1 MKRFIIA
8 LLAIGFFF
16 SLAFSVQAEPVREK
30 GKAFY
35 RDMIERV
42 QGDKNSLAK
51 SSAAK
56 LTVFSEKSARI
67 GMDWKIQTNGR
78 ITCSPA
84 IGADGTIYFGS
95 NDSTFYAIDPLYGG
109 VKWWKQLK
117 GMSISSPVIGED
129 GTIFTASTSD
139 YEEKDK
145 PRSFVYAFNPDGSL
159 KWEYEINPG
168 QFEDGVYNSPTIWK
182 NNNSGTPNWLVM
194 IPSQKGDSLIA
205 LDPATGLEVHE
216 ATVGPFYTDFSAFP
230 GMSWRK
236 DVEGFCEGAYTGF
249 FPSTPRRD
257 LIVAG
262 TRILDPVNFQGIN
275 YFPGFQIFSRS
286 GEKKARYLF
295 EPYFLAGNDST
306 EYYAAH
312 MFATPAIDRDGTIYF
327 GTARGGIFYAFYPDG
342 SLKWKRE
349 IEQQLVWDTLRGIG
363 SSAVIGE
370 ENVFF
375 TTQHG
380 LIVCLSK
387 FDGREIW
394 KKDINIYMISSPVLS
409 ADGTLYI
416 CTAAPIKAIIAVNSV
431 NGFVEWQYET
441 DNGIS
446 SSPVLNDQGILYV
459 GCLDGCLYAINT
471 GTGVGLSKA
480 PWPMYGRDA
489 RHSASADPNPLAV
502 QDEKPLVFVLEQNS
516 PNPFNPSTLISFA
529 LPKAGQARL
538 EIYNATG
545 QKVATLANGLQTAGK
560 HSFVWDAKSFASGI
574 YFYVLKAEGLV
585 QTKKMVL
592 LK

>member
-1 MKRFIIA
+1 MKRFIID

-16 SLAFSVQAEPVREK
+16 FSVFSVQAEPIRER

-35 RDMIERV
+35 RDYIQRV
-42 QGDKNSLAK
+42 EGDNAVAK

-56 LTVFSEKSARI
+56 ITFFDFEQKTAVVTVEWTIK
-67 GMDWKIQTNGR
+67 TNGP
-78 ITCSPA
+78 ITGSTA
-84 IGADGTIYFGS
+84 IGLDGTIYFGS
-95 NDSTFYAIDPLYGG
+95 NDSTFYAIDPLYGR
-109 VKWWKQLK
+109 VKWRKKLD

-129 GTIFTASTSD
+129 GTIFAASTSD

-182 NNNSGTPNWLVM
+182 NNAGSPNWLVM
-194 IPSQKGDSLIA
+194 VPSQKGDSLIA

-216 ATVGPFYTDFSAFP
+216 RTVGPFYTDYSAFP
-230 GMSWRK
+230 GMNGYVHAES
-236 DVEGFCEGAYTGF
+236 FCEGAYTGF

-257 LIVAG
+257 LVVGG
-262 TRILDPVNFQGIN
+262 TQILDPEDGLN
-275 YFPGFQIFSRS
+275 YFPGFQIFSRF
-286 GEKKARYLF
+286 GEKKFRYLF
-295 EPYFLAGNDST
+295 EPYYLTGDSIGHR
-306 EYYAAH
+306 AAL

-327 GTARGGIFYAFYPDG
+327 GTARGGIFYAFYSDG
-342 SLKWKRE
+342 TLKWKKE

-380 LIVCLSK
+380 LVVCLSK
-387 FDGREIW
+387 YDGMEIW
-394 KKDINIYMISSPVLS
+394 KKDTRLYLVSSPLLG
-409 ADGTLYI
+409 ADGTLYV
-416 CTAAPIKAIIAVNSV
+416 CTSTSAAGPLIAMDSN
-431 NGFVEWQYET
+431 NGFIKWQYHT
-441 DNGIS
+441 DGGIS
-446 SSPVLNDQGILYV
+446 SSPVLSDKGILYV
-459 GCLDGCLYAINT
+459 GDIKGKFYAIDT
-471 GTGVGLSKA
+471 GTNAGPSKA

-489 RHSASADPNPLAV
+489 RHSAAADPNPLAV
-502 QDEKPLVFVLEQNS
+502 QNEMPKAFVLEQNS
-516 PNPFNPSTLISFA
+516 PNPFNPSTMISFS
-529 LPKAGQARL
+529 LPKTGQVRL

-545 QKVATLANGLQTAGK
+545 QKVATLANGLKTAGR

-574 YFYVLKAEGLV
+574 YFYVLKAEDLV
-585 QTKKMVL
+585 QTRKMVL